1 MVGLTITRH
10 ETATGGEYRAH
21 PADSEALGQ
30 LTWTTQAGNPA
41 VHRADLVLVP
51 SEIGGRGIAGRLVEA
66 MVADARENHFRIE
79 PLCSYVVAAFARHPD
94 GIAAVSVACSY
105 ADLEQGREF
114 LPALRSITERYG
126 ALLIYDESCKNIERD
141 MDSLERVLVDGN
153 ARYPAEN
160 VRRAG
165 FADKASFLQTVGE
178 LKK

>member
-79 PLCSYVVAAFARHPD
+79 PLCSYVVAAFARHPEW
-94 GIAAVSVACSY
+94 
-105 ADLEQGREF
+105 AD
-114 LPALRSITERYG
+114 
-126 ALLIYDESCKNIERD
+126 
-141 MDSLERVLVDGN
+141 
-153 ARYPAEN
+153 
-160 VRRAG
+160 VRA
-165 FADKASFLQTVGE
+165 
-178 LKK
+178 